1 MQSNII
7 KIEPVIWKKKT
18 RCFKYLYSQA
28 QDSNGESFYC
38 SYFYFLGQLI
48 RSYLL
53 WRIYV
58 IGKMKR
64 EVENCRKKRFGKMV
78 MNLFPPLLETNV
90 GVPSASTFYLTLQEA
105 VCKIVL
111 NSMVVW
117 QIKIW
122 GAQLH
127 LIFR

>member
-1 MQSNII
+1 
-7 KIEPVIWKKKT
+7 
-18 RCFKYLYSQA
+18 
-28 QDSNGESFYC
+28 
-38 SYFYFLGQLI
+38 
-48 RSYLL
+48 
-53 WRIYV
+53 
-58 IGKMKR
+58 
-64 EVENCRKKRFGKMV
+64 MV